1 MLRVEDLEAYY
12 GLSQALKCIS
22 LEVRQGETVC
32 LIGANGAG
40 KTTLLNCLSGV
51 HAQRSGKV
59 FLMGTDVS
67 TANARQLVLSGVIQV
82 PEGRQ
87 LFAPLTVEENLEM
100 GAYVR
105 SGFRSKLDLPAEMD
119 RVFKLFP
126 VLKARRKQRAGTLS
140 GGEQQMTA
148 IGRGL
153 MADPRVLL
161 MDEPSLGLAPL
172 IVKQIFSIID
182 QLRSE
187 GRTIL
192 LVEQNAAGALNVSD
206 RAYVIENGSIVTEG
220 PSRLIM
226 EDARVRSAFLGQDVR
241 A

>member
-1 MLRVEDLEAYY
+1 
-12 GLSQALKCIS
+12 
-22 LEVRQGETVC
+22 
-32 LIGANGAG
+32 
-40 KTTLLNCLSGV
+40 
-51 HAQRSGKV
+51 
-59 FLMGTDVS
+59 
-67 TANARQLVLSGVIQV
+67 
-82 PEGRQ
+82 
-87 LFAPLTVEENLEM
+87 
-100 GAYVR
+100 
-105 SGFRSKLDLPAEMD
+105 
-119 RVFKLFP
+119 
-126 VLKARRKQRAGTLS
+126 
-140 GGEQQMTA
+140 MTA